1 MRTRASFALFA
12 MLALG
17 ACSAEG
23 VSAPVGEIVAT
34 SLLGTALHAPQLDAG
49 FRAEQERL
57 LSEARAEL
65 EARPDDPEARIW
77 VGRRLA
83 YLGRYRE
90 AIETYTEGAARYPDD
105 PRFLRHRG
113 HRRITTRRLDDAV
126 RDLERAAAMIR
137 GQADRVE
144 PDGLPNARNTPTGT
158 LHSNVWYHLGLARY
172 LLGDFE
178 GALDAYRACLEV
190 SNNPDMLV
198 ATSHW
203 LYMTLRRL
211 EREDEARAVLE
222 PIRAG
227 MDIIEN
233 HDYHRLL
240 MMYRGESTPEELTDQ
255 AGSSGVGPATT
266 AYGVGNWYLYNDD
279 AERARSTFE
288 RILETDTWAAFG
300 YVAAEAELA
309 RGRAADTPDR

>member
-1 MRTRASFALFA
+1 MRTRALFA

-17 ACSAEG
+17 ACSG
-23 VSAPVGEIVAT
+23 QGAPAPGGEIVAT
-34 SLLGTALHAPQLDAG
+34 SLSGTALHAPQLDAG
-49 FRAEQERL
+49 FRAAQERL
-57 LSEARAEL
+57 LSEAQAEL

-90 AIETYTEGAARYPDD
+90 AIETYTEGTARYPDD

-126 RDLERAAAMIR
+126 RDLERAAEMIR

-144 PDGLPNARNTPTGT
+144 PDGLPNARNMPTGT

-211 EREDEARAVLE
+211 DREDEARAVLD
-222 PIRAG
+222 PIHAG

-233 HDYHRLL
+233 HEYHRLL
-240 MMYRGESTPEELTDQ
+240 MMYRGASTPEELMDETE
-255 AGSSGVGPATT
+255 STGVGLATT
-266 AYGVGNWYLYNDD
+266 AYGVGTWYLYNGD
-279 AERARSTFE
+279 AERARRTFE
-288 RILETDTWAAFG
+288 RILETDSWAAFG
-300 YVAAEAELA
+300 YIAAEAELA
-309 RGRAADTPDR
+309 RMQPSD